1 MLFSR
6 FARAARLA
14 LMLPVFFLSAPAWAG
29 NMADTDLPGGD
40 YRNFS
45 LISPVP
51 SFCANV
57 CARDSRC
64 KAWTFSWPGKRGK
77 RAKCFLKDKLT
88 KKSSDTCCISGV
100 KSGFSLPGA
109 ARAGE
114 KPAKE
119 KPKEEKPKE
128 PGKEAPA
135 RTPPAGQ
142 PDEKPGA
149 KTQTPAETQ
158 KPDSGK
164 RSDGVDKKPLPPV
177 KAEPDKPEAQ
187 TPERQEPD
195 KPEAQTPERQEPQ
208 EPRKPQE
215 TPGGETPPPAGTP
228 ADDQAPEPP
237 VRDTSQP
244 PEDTTLPRPRIDPQK
259 AAACADYA
267 RKARAA
273 SALNRELGCGYGG
286 ARWNA
291 SYNGYYNWCL
301 KNPPSAA
308 QANTAARTRLIR
320 QCRNQPPE
328 MRGARAGGDLES
340 CARFSRLA
348 SALARRALRA
358 RCGFFGPWW
367 TTDEAKIFRWC
378 RNATVAQRRSA
389 LATRRAAVLRC
400 ENENSA
406 MPPPRRPRDGV
417 LDTGRPRYRRPP
429 ASGALYKWTKL
440 RGPGG
445 PRGPWSTPWRP
456 TRSGQCA
463 LTRGCDCGGGS
474 TCGMYR
480 PGEATLYWP
489 NGCASQPWVI
499 LCQVRRR

>member
-109 ARAGE
+109 ARAEE

-119 KPKEEKPKE
+119 KPAEERPAEEKPKE

-142 PDEKPGA
+142 PDKRPGA

-158 KPDSGK
+158 KPESGK
-164 RSDGVDKKPLPPV
+164 RPDDVDKKTLPPV
-177 KAEPDKPEAQ
+177 KAEPDKPG
-187 TPERQEPD
+187 
-195 KPEAQTPERQEPQ
+195 AQTPERQEPQ

-228 ADDQAPEPP
+228 ADDQAPELPAK
-237 VRDTSQP
+237 DTSQP
-244 PEDTTLPRPRIDPQK
+244 PEDTNPPRPRIDPQK

-301 KNPPSAA
+301 KNPASAA

-400 ENENSA
+400 ESENSVT
-406 MPPPRRPRDGV
+406 PPRRPRDGV
-417 LDTGRPRYRRPP
+417 LDTGRPRYRQPP

-474 TCGMYR
+474 TCGMYS
-480 PGEATLYWP
+480 PGEASLYWP